1 MKNLNLIKVLSL
13 SFFLLFTKSMAYA
26 QFEGPGATD
35 KIYSVKE
42 VIERGSHF
50 DRLDVLVKVQ
60 GYIVKQIN
68 ADMYEFSDKTGKI
81 KIEID
86 RKRLPKKPFNDKTEL
101 LIIGV
106 VDNDLFK
113 PVEIEAKEVKFV
125 D

>member
-1 MKNLNLIKVLSL
+1 MKNLIKALSL
-13 SFFLLFTKSMAYA
+13 FFFLIFTKSIAYA

>member
-1 MKNLNLIKVLSL
+1 MKNLIKALSL
-13 SFFLLFTKSMAYA
+13 FFFLIFTKSMAYA

-42 VIERGSHF
+42 VIDKAYRL

-60 GYIVKQIN
+60 GYIIKQIN
-68 ADMYEFSDKTGKI
+68 EDLYEFRDKTGTI
-81 KIEID
+81 KVDID
-86 RKRLPKKPFNDKTEL
+86 RKRLPNKPFNDKTEL